1 MVVSGLKRKYD
12 GKRSLGI
19 PKCFIW
25 RCFNP
30 TKQRGKEETMKAN
43 ALSEEEIIE
52 HANDKCHV
60 VTRMVNQGHY

>member
-1 MVVSGLKRKYD
+1 
-12 GKRSLGI
+12 
-19 PKCFIW
+19 
-25 RCFNP
+25 
-30 TKQRGKEETMKAN
+30 MKAN